1 MDDHDPLLV
10 ATAQTLRA
18 LLFVLKDLQPPD
30 TQNNLADMMAR
41 LDLAMGA
48 EVASGSRCV
57 VVATSHDRES
67 VDNSSDSDRSLPIDD
82 EQAG

>member
-1 MDDHDPLLV
+1 MADRDPLLV

-30 TQNNLADMMAR
+30 IQNDLADMMAR

-48 EVASGSRCV
+48 EIAS
-57 VVATSHDRES
+57 VATS
-67 VDNSSDSDRSLPIDD
+67 
-82 EQAG
+82 Q